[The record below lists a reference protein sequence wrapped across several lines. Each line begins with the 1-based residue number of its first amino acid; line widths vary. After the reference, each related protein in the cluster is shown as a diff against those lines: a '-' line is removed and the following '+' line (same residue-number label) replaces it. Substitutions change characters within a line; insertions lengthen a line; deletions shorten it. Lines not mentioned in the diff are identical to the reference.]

1 MEMRF
6 IGLLKPNTAKSLAHF
21 AGRAPENQ
29 PSGACQNFALRNV
42 KDGMQAIDINQV
54 QTDYE
59 RDGVVRISRFLS
71 LAEAV
76 AVREELDRYIR
87 DDLASMPANARTL
100 EKDERTVRNL
110 WRLEE
115 HSAFFRALGER
126 EDIKAVVAHLVH
138 GEPLLVGVETFNK
151 PAKIGSGVPYHQD
164 NAYFCQ
170 TPPDMLTV
178 WIAIDAVT
186 EANGPVF
193 FVKGS
198 HHDGMQPTRPSGVR
212 GNSIG
217 MAQPSTVPLS
227 EQFCGLLQPGDA
239 TIHQCET
246 VHHSAPNTT
255 EHSRLGLLLVYRGS
269 HTQTDPRLK
278 ATYTAAVTATPPA

>member
-1 MEMRF
+1 
-6 IGLLKPNTAKSLAHF
+6 
-21 AGRAPENQ
+21 
-29 PSGACQNFALRNV
+29 
-42 KDGMQAIDINQV
+42 MQAIDIQQV
-54 QTDYE
+54 QADYE
-59 RDGVVRISRFLS
+59 RDGVVRIPCFLS
-71 LAEAV
+71 ESEV
-76 AVREELDRYIR
+76 IAVREELARYIR
-87 DDLASMPANARTL
+87 DELASKPLNARTL
-100 EKDERTVRNL
+100 EKDEKTVRNL

-115 HSAFFRALGER
+115 HNAFFRALGER
-126 EDIKAVVAHLVH
+126 EDIKALVAPLVH
-138 GEPLLVGVETFNK
+138 GEPLLMGVETFNK

-198 HHDGMQPTRPSGVR
+198 HLEGMQPSRPSGVR

-217 MAQPSTVPLS
+217 MAEPSEVPLA

-255 EHSRLGLLLVYRGS
+255 DHSRLGLLLVYRGS

-278 ATYTAAVTATPPA
+278 EAYTAAVTATPPA